1 MQYYYKK
8 IKEDWNFFMNIQW
21 FPGHMAKTRRLIA
34 ENLKLVDV
42 VIELLDARIPF
53 SSRNPE
59 IDSLVNNKPRLVVFN
74 KADLADDNI
83 SRQWVRWYEGQ
94 GIKCILINSITGKG
108 INEVKA
114 RAKEIMAPK
123 IERDRAKGKIFT
135 PIRTMVVGIPNVG
148 KSSFINK
155 IVGKAMTVTGD
166 RPGVTR
172 GKQWIRISPEMEL
185 LDTPGILWPKFED
198 VEVGKN
204 LAFTGAIK
212 DDVLDTAEIAM
223 ELLYRLLDTYPQNL
237 CTRFKLDYDSIKDLG
252 KLELLETVGRKRGCI
267 IARGE
272 IDYSRIS
279 AIVLDEFRG
288 GKIGR
293 ITLEKPHEKQQSDI
307 PNDKQQSDIPN
318 DDKQNDIAYDK
329 QNDIPNDKDTENN
342 I

>member
-1 MQYYYKK
+1 
-8 IKEDWNFFMNIQW
+8 MNIQW

-74 KADLADDNI
+74 KSDLADDNI
-83 SRQWVRWYEGQ
+83 SRQWVRWYESQ
-94 GIKCILINSITGKG
+94 GIKCILINSINGKG

-212 DDVLDTAEIAM
+212 DDVLDTAEVAM
-223 ELLYRLLDTYPQNL
+223 ELLYRLLQTYPQNL
-237 CTRFKLDYDSIKDLG
+237 CTRFKLDYDSVKDIG

-293 ITLEKPHEKQQSDI
+293 ITLEKPYAKQPIESSDKQPSDI
-307 PNDKQQSDIPN
+307 ANDKQQNDIANGEKQNDIAN
-318 DDKQNDIAYDK
+318 DDKQNDIANDDK
-329 QNDIPNDKDTENN
+329 QNVIANDDKQ
-342 I
+342 

>member
-1 MQYYYKK
+1 
-8 IKEDWNFFMNIQW
+8 MNIQW

-42 VIELLDARIPF
+42 IIELLDARIPF

-59 IDSLVNNKPRLVVFN
+59 INSLINNKPRLVAFN
-74 KADLADDNI
+74 KSDLADDKV
-83 SRQWVRWYEGQ
+83 SGQWIQWYANQ

-108 INEVKA
+108 LNEVKA
-114 RAKEIMAPK
+114 RAREMMSEK
-123 IERDRAKGKIFT
+123 IERERAKGKIFT
-135 PIRTMVVGIPNVG
+135 PVKTMVVGIPNVG

-155 IVGKAMTVTGD
+155 IVGRATAVTGD

-172 GKQWIRISPEMEL
+172 GKQWIRINQEIEL

-198 VEVGKN
+198 QEVGLN

-212 DDVLDTAEIAM
+212 DDIMDTSEVAM
-223 ELLYRLLDTYPQNL
+223 ELLYRLSLLYPKEL
-237 CTRFKLDYDSIKDLG
+237 YTRFKLEPASIKNPEP
-252 KLELLETVGRKRGCI
+252 LELLETVGRKRGCI
-267 IARGE
+267 ISKGQ

-293 ITLEKPHEKQQSDI
+293 ITLEKPDERDL
-307 PNDKQQSDIPN
+307 
-318 DDKQNDIAYDK
+318 
-329 QNDIPNDKDTENN
+329 KDSQELFL
-342 I
+342 